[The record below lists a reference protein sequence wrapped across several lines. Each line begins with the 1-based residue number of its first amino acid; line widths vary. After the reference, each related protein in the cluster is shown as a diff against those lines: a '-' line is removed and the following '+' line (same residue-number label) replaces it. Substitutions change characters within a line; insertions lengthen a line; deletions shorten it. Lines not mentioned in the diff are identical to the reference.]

1 MSWLV
6 ALKTL
11 GRLAGA
17 MIAVGGTER
26 LSSRSSAMQWCSRWE
41 VELREVEAAW
51 GSAER
56 CFGSCAPKGRFC
68 SLQVRTRK
76 KCGPRLLRLGCRKKF
91 WRARGTY
98 RFVAVVAE
106 DEIALAESDKRESRR
121 AAAMLGRQEPA
132 ASPEI
137 LTAAMRRALRSQSC

>member
-26 LSSRSSAMQWCSRWE
+26 LSSRSSAMQWCSRCE

-51 GSAER
+51 GSAKDVLAV
-56 CFGSCAPKGRFC
+56 C
-68 SLQVRTRK
+68 TRK
-76 KCGPRLLRLGCRKKF
+76 SILL
-91 WRARGTY
+91 
-98 RFVAVVAE
+98 
-106 DEIALAESDKRESRR
+106 
-121 AAAMLGRQEPA
+121 PA
-132 ASPEI
+132 S
-137 LTAAMRRALRSQSC
+137 